1 MGFSTQYAQARAGA
15 SWGLGMTSKE
25 WIERMVTARL
35 AEHDERVRVR
45 GAGKLVRSAKWHAVM
60 VARERAS
67 EEWARLRELRNKP
80 CGAQTRVGQACR
92 RKGLGKGGRC
102 PNHGG
107 MSTGPRTPEGRARI
121 STALKARWAARRT
134 PAATTLR
141 RGSKTADA

>member
-1 MGFSTQYAQARAGA
+1 
-15 SWGLGMTSKE
+15 MTSKD
-25 WIERMVTARL
+25 WIERMITARL

-45 GAGKLVRSAKWHAVM
+45 RAGKVARGAKWHAVM
-60 VARERAS
+60 VARERAT
-67 EEWARLRELRNKP
+67 EERARLRELRNKP
-80 CGAQTRVGQACR
+80 CGARTRAGHPCR

-121 STALKARWAARRT
+121 SAALKARWAARRT

-141 RGSKTADA
+141 RGSETVDA